1 MTSAHVINR
10 AVAEHWNPREAFRLF
25 SIPIPS
31 AGDDVL
37 LASLLIT
44 SISDEQVLFT
54 EHCSDRSPWPV
65 ININSAVNVESVVS
79 IDLAILREWCST
91 SGFLVQLRWID
102 LFMPYGGELI

>member
-10 AVAEHWNPREAFRLF
+10 AVAEHWNAREAFRLF

-54 EHCSDRSPWPV
+54 KHGSDRSPWPV

-79 IDLAILREWCST
+79 IDLAI
-91 SGFLVQLRWID
+91 
-102 LFMPYGGELI
+102 

>member
-10 AVAEHWNPREAFRLF
+10 AVAEHWNAREAFRLF

-37 LASLLIT
+37 HASLLIT

-54 EHCSDRSPWPV
+54 EHGSDRSPWPV

-79 IDLAILREWCST
+79 IDLAI
-91 SGFLVQLRWID
+91 
-102 LFMPYGGELI
+102 

>member
-10 AVAEHWNPREAFRLF
+10 AVAEHWNPREAFRMF

-37 LASLLIT
+37 HASLLIT

-65 ININSAVNVESVVS
+65 ININCAVNVESVVS
-79 IDLAILREWCST
+79 IDLAI
-91 SGFLVQLRWID
+91 
-102 LFMPYGGELI
+102 